1 METSSSP
8 RSKKSSFTAGD
19 EPKEDENDMIK
30 SSCPLC
36 PRRPTCYNGQDK
48 GSRSRERELTPK
60 TCPWFGLQAAT
71 R

>member
-19 EPKEDENDMIK
+19 KPKKDEDDIK
-30 SSCPLC
+30 SSCAPC
-36 PRRPTCYNGQDK
+36 PRRPPCYNGQDK
-48 GSRSRERELTPK
+48 GSRSREREPTPR
-60 TCPWFGLQAAT
+60 TGPRFGLQAAT